1 MALGLIVTFGIRIDP
16 VEIAARG
23 SSSAVQAEQPTRSLG
38 TLVRLPA
45 VAPAMFAAVI
55 SQAIMSGLMTVIG
68 LLMVQRG
75 YDFGAVALT
84 MSVHFIGMFGLVLVA
99 GHVVD
104 WLGRQRSIMLG
115 LSVMAGGVLVLMLS
129 PGLVAILPGM
139 FAIGLG
145 WNLAFV
151 GSTAVMGDAAG
162 PHERAGL
169 LGFNDFVATGMAAVS
184 AVLAGVV
191 LGMAELVPL
200 AVGAAIISLLPL
212 GLLRGTG
219 GRPPGLKRA

>member
-1 MALGLIVTFGIRIDP
+1 
-16 VEIAARG
+16 
-23 SSSAVQAEQPTRSLG
+23 
-38 TLVRLPA
+38 
-45 VAPAMFAAVI
+45 MFAAVV

-68 LLMVQRG
+68 LVMVQRG
-75 YDFGAVALT
+75 HDFGAVALT
-84 MSVHFIGMFGLVLVA
+84 MSVHFVGMFGLVLVA

-115 LSVMAGGVLVLMLS
+115 LLVMTGGVLILLTS
-129 PGLVAILPGM
+129 PGLQALLPGM

-169 LGFNDFVATGMAAVS
+169 LGFNDFVATAAAAIV
-184 AVLAGVV
+184 AVLAGMV
-191 LGMAELVPL
+191 LGMGGFIPL
-200 AVGAAIISLLPL
+200 ALTAATVSLLPL
-212 GLLRGTG
+212 AFLRRSR
-219 GRPPGLKRA
+219 GRPAGVGRT